1 MTITL
6 KFTRVSYHV
15 FILGLTDCLSLV
27 TKNLN
32 FIFQRTFT
40 LEFSCEN
47 SSDFSYLTNALILK
61 SVEYSLIK
69 SFSKGNIFWGYPS
82 LSELTPIIS
91 NMELTSFGSEASI

>member
-69 SFSKGNIFWGYPS
+69 SFRKGKNIWSLPS
-82 LSELTPIIS
+82 ISELTPIIF
-91 NMELTSFGSEASI
+91 NLD